1 MSLQVHKLRPVHVH
15 GLCLLLGL
23 SELAVPAAA
32 VVLPVSGVHAEAVS
46 APSEDD
52 SRSGPTADIP
62 TAVAGAEKLQ
72 RTGESAL
79 AVPAVSA
86 DDNSAGATESV
97 VTAAADSVEAV
108 RSLTERLLL
117 SAVGSP
123 S

>member
-1 MSLQVHKLRPVHVH
+1 MSLQVHMLRPDHVR

-23 SELAVPAAA
+23 SEPAVPAAA
-32 VVLPVSGVHAEAVS
+32 AVLPISDVYAEAVS

-52 SRSGPTADIP
+52 SRSWPAADIP

-72 RTGESAL
+72 RIGERAV

-97 VTAAADSVEAV
+97 VTAAADSAEAV